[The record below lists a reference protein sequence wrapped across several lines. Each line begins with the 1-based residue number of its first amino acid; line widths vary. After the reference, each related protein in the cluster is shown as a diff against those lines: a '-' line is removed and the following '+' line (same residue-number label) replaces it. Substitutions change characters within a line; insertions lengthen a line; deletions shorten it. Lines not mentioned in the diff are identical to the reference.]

1 MVSSVYSEN
10 IWSKLYVY
18 SFYLLPVGLLFGEVP
33 TSVAEFIILGC
44 WLLSK
49 QWKNLSASFYHPY
62 FILLSSV
69 YLLHIAGLLYTT
81 DYSYALND
89 LRIKIPL
96 VFFPIMFFSSQI
108 EKNHIVNLL
117 KWYVVVVFINLAYL
131 YAHCLWAD
139 KNLLDTRNVSLFI
152 SHIRLGL
159 ISAFAIVVAVYLVI
173 NSVTIQTEKLWWLI
187 ISTVILV
194 LMMLLGLFTGIVS
207 LVWAGM
213 VAVIYLVFKKSSAFY
228 VRVFLSLLLLF
239 FILSFIY
246 IKKIY
251 NKYFPKIEKVE
262 FKSHTLNYQPYR
274 NEMLPYTENGHL
286 VMVHICNAELKK
298 EWEKRSELLF
308 DGKDKKG
315 NELKYT
321 MYRYLA
327 SKGLTKDSA
336 GIAQLSN
343 KDIKNIENGVPNYLY
358 AQASF
363 LEKRIYE
370 FIQEYKYF
378 QYSKDPNGKT
388 LVLRLFY
395 WKIGWQIWMKNFWLG
410 VGTGDVKQSFEK
422 EYQHYSFI
430 QKESQ
435 LRAHNQFITI
445 ALTFGILGLFIFL
458 LVIFY
463 PLIHLLK
470 TSNYLLYLLFT
481 SISILSFFI
490 DDTLETQP
498 GVTFYA
504 FFNTLLIYYCWLEN
518 KVKN

>member
-1 MVSSVYSEN
+1 MASSIYSEN

-33 TSVAEFIILGC
+33 TSVAEFTILGC

-49 QWKNLSASFYHPY
+49 KWKNISVLFQHTY

-69 YLLHIAGLLYTT
+69 YLLHLLGLLYTT

-96 VFFPIMFFSSQI
+96 IFFPIMFFSSQI
-108 EKNHIVNLL
+108 EKNFIVNLL
-117 KWYVVVVFINLAYL
+117 KWYVVVVFVNLAYL
-131 YAHCLWAD
+131 YAHCLWVD
-139 KNLLDTRNVSLFI
+139 KNLLDTRNASLFI

-173 NSVTIQTEKLWWLI
+173 NIVAIQRERLLWII
-187 ISTVILV
+187 ISAVILV
-194 LMMLLGLFTGIVS
+194 LMILLGLFTGIVS

-213 VAVIYLVFKKSSAFY
+213 VAVLYLVFKKSSAFY
-228 VRVFLSLLLLF
+228 VRLFLSLLLLF
-239 FILSFIY
+239 FICSFVY

-262 FKSHTLNYQPYR
+262 LKSYTLNHQPYR

-286 VMVHICNAELKK
+286 VMIHICDTELKK

-321 MYRYLA
+321 MYRYLT
-327 SKGLTKDSA
+327 SKGLTKDSV
-336 GIAQLSN
+336 GVAQLSSE
-343 KDIKNIENGVPNYLY
+343 DIKNIENGVPNYLY

-378 QYSKDPNGKT
+378 QYNKDPNGKT

-395 WKIGWQIWMKNFWLG
+395 WKIGWQIWLKNFWLG

-445 ALTFGILGLFIFL
+445 ALTFGILGLIIFL
-458 LVIFY
+458 VMLLY
-463 PLIHLLK
+463 PLFQL
-470 TSNYLLYLLFT
+470 SNASDYLVYFLFS

-504 FFNTLLIYYCWLEN
+504 FFNTLLIYFCWLEN